1 MAGMSYVDDV
11 RGRLGHALFLRV
23 AGPDGVEHR
32 DRIHG
37 TPGPRWF
44 EPGSPITRVHADA
57 SMFIGGLRALL
68 LQTLHPAAMQA
79 VADHSGYRGDMW
91 GRLARTSTFLAT
103 TTFGTAADAQ
113 QAVEV
118 VKAIHRRVTGEM
130 PDGTPYAA
138 SDPHLLLWVHVAEV
152 ESFLLAHSTYG
163 SEPLDQAC
171 RDEYV
176 AQQGEVARRLGV
188 PDPPVN
194 EAQLNEA
201 VKAFRPE
208 LRGTPA
214 AREAVG
220 HVLFRPPL
228 PLLARPPYAALAAA
242 AVGLLPPWT
251 RLPLWLPPA
260 VPVADLLVSRALG
273 TVSTSAIRWALPS
286 DVPQPAA

>member
-23 AGPDGVEHR
+23 AGPDGVEQR

-220 HVLFRPPL
+220 HVLFKPPL

>member
-1 MAGMSYVDDV
+1 MSYVDDV